1 MPMNSLHTIKCM
13 LEMKLASDAN
23 LTEEERDKFNIEITT
38 VGAKLNKNET
48 GLIAKV
54 L

>member
-1 MPMNSLHTIKCM
+1 
-13 LEMKLASDAN
+13 MKLASDAN
-23 LTEEERDKFNIEITT
+23 LTEEERDKFNFEITT
-38 VGAKLNKNET
+38 VGARLNKNET